1 MCYKVFPGTNV
12 VWPGKHTSSFMTRLF
27 TPIYANKNL
36 EQSKINFIGITYK
49 NTKIVAEKLQPQFWQ
64 LKKEVHNEREFLRG
78 IIEKHQDT
86 KSIEKRLKKLHRE
99 DKWDQGT
106 VKWFRFLQEKKK
118 ERGHS
123 QTIRN
128 PQTLGEIHLA
138 VKCGCSVRS
147 RNKLERRQRS
157 CCEDNYWMSS
167 YKCESIASFSQKSYM
182 IMKVI
187 L

>member
-1 MCYKVFPGTNV
+1 
-12 VWPGKHTSSFMTRLF
+12 MTRLF

-36 EQSKINFIGITYK
+36 EQSKIYFIGITYK

-106 VKWFRFLQEKKK
+106 VK
-118 ERGHS
+118 
-123 QTIRN
+123 
-128 PQTLGEIHLA
+128 
-138 VKCGCSVRS
+138 
-147 RNKLERRQRS
+147 
-157 CCEDNYWMSS
+157 
-167 YKCESIASFSQKSYM
+167 
-182 IMKVI
+182 
-187 L
+187 